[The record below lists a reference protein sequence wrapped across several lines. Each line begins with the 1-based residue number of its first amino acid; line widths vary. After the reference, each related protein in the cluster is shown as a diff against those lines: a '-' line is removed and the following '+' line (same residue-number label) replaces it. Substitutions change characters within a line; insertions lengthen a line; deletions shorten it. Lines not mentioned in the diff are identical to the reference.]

1 MTATAPGEIG
11 VRLAKA
17 AGLAG
22 LVFAMLYVAAFA
34 LLRVDAPPVGPAAFA
49 AWWAGSRDRVAAG
62 TWLVPFAGIAFIW
75 FVAAVRRRIGRSEG
89 LFFSTTFIGSALV
102 FVAMLFATGAA
113 AGAMLA
119 AAALEEPAQ
128 MAVVAAMSH
137 ALAYA
142 LFFGFAVK
150 MTGMFMLAVASI
162 GRSEDALPRWLV
174 LLTLV
179 LGITSLI
186 GNTFLEIIALVFPV
200 WVVIVSLLLIRSG
213 VEAGR
218 ATEAPAPGS

>member
-11 VRLAKA
+11 LRLARA

-22 LVFAMLYVAAFA
+22 LVFATLFTASFA
-34 LLRVDAPPVGPAAFA
+34 LLRVDAPPVAPVAFA
-49 AWWAGSRDRVAAG
+49 AWWAASRDRIAAG

-89 LFFSTTFIGSALV
+89 LFFSTTFLGSALI
-102 FVAMLFATGAA
+102 FVAMVFATGAA
-113 AGAMLA
+113 GGSMLA

-128 MAVVAAMSH
+128 MAIVAAVGH
-137 ALAYA
+137 AMAYA

-150 MTGMFMLAVASI
+150 MAAMFMLAVASI
-162 GRSEDALPRWLV
+162 GRTEDTLPRWLV

-179 LGITSLI
+179 LGITSLV
-186 GNTFLEIIALVFPV
+186 GNTFLEIVALVFPA
-200 WVVIVSLLLIRSG
+200 WVVVVSLLLIRSG
-213 VEAGR
+213 VEATRG
-218 ATEAPAPGS
+218 ADAAPPGG